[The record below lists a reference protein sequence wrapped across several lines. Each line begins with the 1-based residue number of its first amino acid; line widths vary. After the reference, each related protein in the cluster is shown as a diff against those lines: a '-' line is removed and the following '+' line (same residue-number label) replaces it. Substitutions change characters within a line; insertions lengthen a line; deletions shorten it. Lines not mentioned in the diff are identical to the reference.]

1 MAPNKQYKDKV
12 AVITGGSRGIGRTIA
27 LEFAS
32 QGANI
37 AFNYFRS
44 TEAANQTQ
52 NDILDLGVECINI
65 KAHLGDQSNI
75 STFFKKIGEKFSRI
89 DYLINNA
96 ASGVNKPATELTSKH
111 WDWTMDIN
119 AKAPWLCTQESIP
132 YMQPGSCIVNL
143 TSLGSKIV
151 LKNYFAVG
159 VSKASLEAVTRYLAV
174 ELAPLGI
181 SVNAVAGGYVKTD
194 ALDHFPNA
202 EEMLKSGSKN
212 PVGKMVSEQDIA
224 DTVNFLCS
232 KKANMIRG
240 QTIVIDGGI
249 SLLPP
254 QSTS

>member
-1 MAPNKQYKDKV
+1 METYKQFKGKV
-12 AVITGGSRGIGRTIA
+12 AVVTGGSRGIGRAIA
-27 LEFAS
+27 LDLANH
-32 QGANI
+32 GADI
-37 AFNYFRS
+37 AFSYFRNLK
-44 TEAANQTQ
+44 AAKQTL
-52 NDILDLGVECINI
+52 NDILDLGVECINV

-75 STFFKKIGEKFSRI
+75 TSLFEKVGDKFGRI
-89 DYLINNA
+89 DFLINNA

-111 WDWTMDIN
+111 WDWTMNIN
-119 AKAPWLCTQESIP
+119 AKAPWLCAQESIK

-151 LKNYFAVG
+151 LNNYFAVG

-181 SVNAVAGGYVKTD
+181 SVNAVAGGYVKTG
-194 ALDHFPNA
+194 ALDHFPNSK
-202 EEMLKSGSKN
+202 EMLKSGTEN
-212 PVGKMVSEQDIA
+212 PAGRMVAEQDIA

-240 QTIVIDGGI
+240 QTIVIDGGV

-254 QSTS
+254 KLNP

>member
-1 MAPNKQYKDKV
+1 METRKQFKGKV

-27 LEFAS
+27 LDFAK
-32 QGANI
+32 QGADI
-37 AFNYFRS
+37 AFNYYRQAK
-44 TEAANQTQ
+44 AANQTL
-52 NDILDLGVECINI
+52 NDILELGVECINL
-65 KAHLGDQSNI
+65 KAHLGDPSSI
-75 STFFKKIGEKFSRI
+75 TKFFKKVGDRFGRI

-119 AKAPWLCTQESIP
+119 AKAPWLCTRESIA

-143 TSLGSKIV
+143 TSLGSKLV

-159 VSKASLEAVTRYLAV
+159 VSKASLEAATRYLAV

-181 SVNAVAGGYVKTD
+181 SVNAVAGGYVKTG
-194 ALDHFPNA
+194 ALDHFPNS
-202 EEMLKSGSKN
+202 EEMLKSGSDN

-224 DTVNFLCS
+224 DAVNFLCS

-240 QTIVIDGGI
+240 QTIVIDGGV

-254 QSTS
+254 KLTP

>member
-1 MAPNKQYKDKV
+1 METHKQFKGKV

-27 LEFAS
+27 LDFAN
-32 QGANI
+32 QGADI
-37 AFNYFRS
+37 AFNYFRQ
-44 TEAANQTQ
+44 TGAANQTL
-52 NDILDLGVECINI
+52 NNILDLGVECISV

-75 STFFKKIGEKFSRI
+75 TNFIKKVGAKFGKI

-119 AKAPWLCTQESIP
+119 AKAPWLCTQESIA

-181 SVNAVAGGYVKTD
+181 SVNAVAGGYVKTE
-194 ALDHFPNA
+194 ALNHFPNS
-202 EEMLKSGSKN
+202 EEMLKSGSEN

-224 DTVNFLCS
+224 DAVNFLCS

-240 QTIVIDGGI
+240 QTIVIDGGV

-254 QSTS
+254 KLTP

>member
-1 MAPNKQYKDKV
+1 MEAYKQFKGKV

-27 LEFAS
+27 LDFANH
-32 QGANI
+32 GADI
-37 AFNYFRS
+37 AFNYLRN
-44 TEAANQTQ
+44 TKAANQTL
-52 NDILDLGVECINI
+52 NDILDLGVECISV
-65 KAHLGDQSNI
+65 KAHLGNQSNI
-75 STFFKKIGEKFSRI
+75 TDFFQKIGDKFGRI

-119 AKAPWLCTQESIP
+119 AKAPWLCTQKSIQ
-132 YMQPGSCIVNL
+132 YMQPGSCVVNI

-181 SVNAVAGGYVKTD
+181 SVNAVAGGYVKTG
-194 ALDHFPNA
+194 ALDHFPNSK
-202 EEMLKSGSKN
+202 EMLNSGTDN
-212 PVGKMVSEQDIA
+212 PVGKMVTEQDIA
-224 DTVNFLCS
+224 DAVNFLCS
-232 KKANMIRG
+232 EKANMIRG
-240 QTIVIDGGI
+240 QTIVIDGGV

-254 QSTS
+254 KLTT

>member
-1 MAPNKQYKDKV
+1 METHKQFKGKV

-27 LEFAS
+27 LDFAN
-32 QGANI
+32 QGADI
-37 AFNYFRS
+37 AFNYFRQ
-44 TEAANQTQ
+44 TGAANQTL
-52 NDILDLGVECINI
+52 NNILDLGVECISV

-75 STFFKKIGEKFSRI
+75 TNFFKKVGTKFGKI

-119 AKAPWLCTQESIP
+119 AKAPWLCTQESIG

-181 SVNAVAGGYVKTD
+181 SVNAVAGGYVKTE
-194 ALDHFPNA
+194 ALNHFPNS
-202 EEMLKSGSKN
+202 EEMLKSGSEN

-224 DTVNFLCS
+224 DAVNFLCS

-254 QSTS
+254 KLTP

>member
-1 MAPNKQYKDKV
+1 METNKQFKDKI

-27 LEFAS
+27 LDFAR
-32 QGANI
+32 QGAHI
-37 AFNYFRS
+37 AFNYLRH
-44 TEAANQTQ
+44 TEAANKTK
-52 NDILDLGVECINI
+52 NDIIGLGVECISF
-65 KAHLGDQSNI
+65 KAHLGDSSNI
-75 STFFKKIGEKFSRI
+75 SNFFKKVGGKFNKI

-96 ASGVNKPATELTSKH
+96 ASGINKPATELTTKH

-119 AKAPWLCTQESIP
+119 AKAPWLCTKESIP
-132 YMQPGSCIVNL
+132 YTQPGSCIVNL

-151 LKNYFAVG
+151 LPNYFAVG

-194 ALDHFPNA
+194 ALNHFPNSKQ
-202 EEMLKSGSKN
+202 MLESGSKN
-212 PVGKMVSEQDIA
+212 PAGKMVSEQDISDA
-224 DTVNFLCS
+224 VNFLCS

-240 QTIVIDGGI
+240 QTIVIDGGV

-254 QSTS
+254 QPMP

>member
-1 MAPNKQYKDKV
+1 METHKQFKGKV

-27 LEFAS
+27 LDFAN
-32 QGANI
+32 QGADI
-37 AFNYFRS
+37 AFNYFRQ
-44 TEAANQTQ
+44 TGAANQTL
-52 NDILDLGVECINI
+52 NNILDLGVECISV

-75 STFFKKIGEKFSRI
+75 TNFFKKVGTKFGKI

-119 AKAPWLCTQESIP
+119 AKAPWLCTQESIA

-181 SVNAVAGGYVKTD
+181 SVNAVAGGYVKTE
-194 ALDHFPNA
+194 ALNHFPNS
-202 EEMLKSGSKN
+202 EEMLKSGSEN

-224 DTVNFLCS
+224 DAVNFLCS

-254 QSTS
+254 KLTP

>member
-1 MAPNKQYKDKV
+1 METYKKFKGKV

-27 LEFAS
+27 LDFANH
-32 QGANI
+32 GADI
-37 AFNYFRS
+37 AFNYLRN
-44 TEAANQTQ
+44 TKAANQTL
-52 NDILDLGVECINI
+52 NDILDLGVECIGV

-75 STFFKKIGEKFSRI
+75 TDFFQKIGDKFGRI

-96 ASGVNKPATELTSKH
+96 ASGVNKPAIELTSKH

-119 AKAPWLCTQESIP
+119 AKAPWLCTQKSIQ
-132 YMQPGSCIVNL
+132 YMQPGSCVVNL

-159 VSKASLEAVTRYLAV
+159 VSKASLEAATRYLAV

-181 SVNAVAGGYVKTD
+181 SVNAVAGGYVKTG
-194 ALDHFPNA
+194 ALDHFPNSK
-202 EEMLKSGSKN
+202 EMLKSGTDN
-212 PVGKMVSEQDIA
+212 PVGKMVTEQNIA

-232 KKANMIRG
+232 EKANMIRG
-240 QTIVIDGGI
+240 QTIVIDGGV

-254 QSTS
+254 KLTT